1 MDCGSQCSVSSKTG
15 SISKK
20 GHGKIDTHALA
31 NLIAAGVPLVI
42 LDARGGKYDDGKRIA
57 SAQTLSYD
65 ATEKQAAQVIPSL
78 NSLIVVYCSN
88 LECPASDYLAKRLLE
103 LGYSNIL
110 KYPEGIQEWI
120 HSGHPVLQK

>member
-1 MDCGSQCSVSSKTG
+1 MMDCGTQCSVNSKIG

-20 GHGKIDTHALA
+20 RHGKIDTHALA
-31 NLIAAGVPLVI
+31 NLIASGVPLVI

-57 SAQTLSYD
+57 SAQKLSYE

-88 LECPASDYLAKRLLE
+88 LQCPASDYLASRLSE
-103 LGYSNIL
+103 LGYVNIL

-120 HSGHPVLQK
+120 NAGHPVHE